1 VTGTSSARL
10 QPSRIGFVIIAA
22 AVLAVAG
29 CASTRTEPAVSGQPP
44 APSSGKPSTPSG
56 PKATGTGEVFES
68 KDFIVAP
75 ARSGDTPETLAARH
89 LGDARKG
96 WMIEDYTG
104 IRTFAGGQEVV
115 IPKRE
120 WNPVGVFPWGYQLVP
135 VLVYHNMGPEDRGR
149 LVIGV
154 KKFEAQMRALRAE
167 GFQSVSLSDYLEFTA
182 GRKQLARKSV
192 LITFDDGYRSFSQYA
207 RPILKDFGFTA
218 TLFVYSDF
226 VGGGGM
232 SWKEL
237 SAMIAQ
243 GFDVQ
248 AHSKTHNSLRR
259 KEGEP
264 QEAYAKRIEAELAY
278 PAGQFRKQL
287 GRASDVLAYPYGDT
301 DDELLPY
308 VVKYGYVAAFTVR
321 RQSNPAWAYPLR
333 ISRSQVYSEMTL
345 KDFTANLTNFQDEEV
360 GAARGSDARVASS
373 TGAVK
378 TRPVATAAA
387 QPAQWTRD
395 ALATAH
401 NERSEQLEQQ
411 GRLRQALEE
420 RLIALTINPRDRK
433 AQDGQKRLE
442 GRITKESAA
451 LVQEGKA
458 LLGRGLVG
466 EAQQRLLVALSLD
479 PTNRAAFETLQNDV
493 REVMSIVHTVR
504 VGDTCAS
511 LAELYY
517 GDRLRCEVIAD
528 TNRLALNVPL
538 RPGQKLKIPE
548 IPGVPFQLR

>member
-1 VTGTSSARL
+1 MGMSSARL
-10 QPSRIGFVIIAA
+10 QHLRVTIVIVAASLIAS
-22 AVLAVAG
+22 AG
-29 CASTRTEPAVSGQPP
+29 CASTRSDQAPVSTDPS
-44 APSSGKPSTPSG
+44 ATSSGKPLTSSG
-56 PKATGTGEVFES
+56 PKAAGTLEVFES

-89 LGDARKG
+89 LGDARKA
-96 WMIEDYTG
+96 WKIEDYTG
-104 IRTFAGGQEVV
+104 VRTFAQGQEVV

-154 KKFEAQMRALRAE
+154 KKFEAQMKALRAE
-167 GFQSVSLSDYLEFTA
+167 GFQSVSISDYLEFTA

-192 LITFDDGYRSFSQYA
+192 LITFDDGYRSFIQYA
-207 RPILKDFGFTA
+207 RPILKDYGFTA

-248 AHSKTHNSLRR
+248 AHSKTHSSLRR

-264 QEAYAKRIEAELAY
+264 HEAYAKRIAAELAY
-278 PAGQFRKQL
+278 PAEQFRKQL

-308 VVKYGYVAAFTVR
+308 VVEYGYVAAFTVR
-321 RQSNPAWAYPLR
+321 RQSNPAWAYPLK
-333 ISRSQVYSEMTL
+333 ISRSQVYSEMAL

-360 GAARGSDARVASS
+360 GAARGSDGKPAGAAPAKPAS
-373 TGAVK
+373 T
-378 TRPVATAAA
+378 TAAA
-387 QPAQWTRD
+387 APAQWSRD
-395 ALATAH
+395 ALAAAH
-401 NERSEQLEQQ
+401 SDRADQLEQQ

-420 RLIALTINPRDRK
+420 RLVALTINPRDRK
-433 AQDGQKRLE
+433 ALDAQKRLE
-442 GRITKESAA
+442 GRITQESAA
-451 LVQEGKA
+451 LVQEAKA

-479 PTNRAAFETLQNDV
+479 PTNRPAFESLQNDV

-504 VGDTCAS
+504 AGDTCPA

-517 GDRLRCEVIAD
+517 GDRLRCEVIAE

>member
-1 VTGTSSARL
+1 MGTSSARR
-10 QPSRIGFVIIAA
+10 QPARLTFVLIAA
-22 AVLAVAG
+22 SLLAAAA
-29 CASTRTEPAVSGQPP
+29 CASHRTDQPAVTGE
-44 APSSGKPSTPSG
+44 PSSGKPSTPSG
-56 PKATGTGEVFES
+56 PRAAGKDREVFES
-68 KDFIVAP
+68 KDFIVA
-75 ARSGDTPETLAARH
+75 AAKSGDTPETLAARH
-89 LGDARKG
+89 LGDGRKG
-96 WMIEDYTG
+96 WMIEDYG
-104 IRTFAGGQEVV
+104 GVRTFTEGQEVV
-115 IPKRE
+115 IPKHE

-135 VLVYHNMGPEDRGR
+135 VLVYHNMSPEDRGR
-149 LVIGV
+149 LSIGV
-154 KKFEAQMRALRAE
+154 KKFEAQMHALRAD

-248 AHSKTHNSLRR
+248 AHSKTHTSLRR

-278 PAGQFRKQL
+278 PVEQFRKQL

-333 ISRSQVYSEMTL
+333 ISRSQIYSEMTL

-360 GAARGSDARVASS
+360 GAARGSDGRVAGA
-373 TGAVK
+373 TGAV
-378 TRPVATAAA
+378 TRPVSTAAA
-387 QPAQWTRD
+387 PFGQWSRD
-395 ALATAH
+395 SLAAAH

-420 RLIALTINPRDRK
+420 RLVALTINPRDRK
-433 AQDGQKRLE
+433 AQDAQKRLE
-442 GRITKESAA
+442 GRIAQQTAA
-451 LVQEGKA
+451 LVQEGRA
-458 LLGRGLVG
+458 LVGRGLLG

-479 PTNRAAFETLQNDV
+479 PTNRAAFETMQNDV
-493 REVMSIVHTVR
+493 REVLSIMHTVR
-504 VGDTCAS
+504 AGDTCAS

-517 GDRLRCEVIAD
+517 GDRLRCEVIAE

>member
-1 VTGTSSARL
+1 MGMSSARL
-10 QPSRIGFVIIAA
+10 QHLRVTIVIVAASLIAS
-22 AVLAVAG
+22 AG
-29 CASTRTEPAVSGQPP
+29 CASTRSDP
-44 APSSGKPSTPSG
+44 APVSTDPSATSSGKPLTPSG
-56 PKATGTGEVFES
+56 PKAAGTLEVFES

-89 LGDARKG
+89 LGDARKA

-104 IRTFAGGQEVV
+104 VRTFAQGQEVV

-154 KKFEAQMRALRAE
+154 KKFEAQMKALRAE
-167 GFQSVSLSDYLEFTA
+167 GFQSVSISDYLEFTA

-192 LITFDDGYRSFSQYA
+192 LITFDDGYRSFIQYA
-207 RPILKDFGFTA
+207 RPILKDYGFTA

-248 AHSKTHNSLRR
+248 AHSKTHSSLRR

-278 PAGQFRKQL
+278 PAEQFRKQL

-301 DDELLPY
+301 DDELLPF

-321 RQSNPAWAYPLR
+321 RQSNPAWAYPLK
-333 ISRSQVYSEMTL
+333 ISRSQVYSEMAL

-360 GAARGSDARVASS
+360 GAARGADGKLAGAAPAKPAS
-373 TGAVK
+373 T
-378 TRPVATAAA
+378 TAAA
-387 QPAQWTRD
+387 APAQWSRD
-395 ALATAH
+395 ALAAAH
-401 NERSEQLEQQ
+401 NDRANQLEQQ
-411 GRLRQALEE
+411 GGLRQALEE
-420 RLIALTINPRDRK
+420 RLVALTINPRDRK
-433 AQDGQKRLE
+433 ALDAQKRLE
-442 GRITKESAA
+442 GRITQESAA
-451 LVQEGKA
+451 LVQEAKA

-479 PTNRAAFETLQNDV
+479 PTNRPAFESLQNDV

-504 VGDTCAS
+504 AGDTCPA

-517 GDRLRCEVIAD
+517 GDRLRCEVIAE

>member
-1 VTGTSSARL
+1 MGMSSARL
-10 QPSRIGFVIIAA
+10 QHLRVTIVIVAASLIAS
-22 AVLAVAG
+22 AG
-29 CASTRTEPAVSGQPP
+29 CASTRSDP
-44 APSSGKPSTPSG
+44 APVSTDPSATSSGKPLTPSG
-56 PKATGTGEVFES
+56 PKAAGTLEVFES

-89 LGDARKG
+89 LGDARKA

-104 IRTFAGGQEVV
+104 VRTFAQGQEVV

-154 KKFEAQMRALRAE
+154 KKFEAQMKALRAE
-167 GFQSVSLSDYLEFTA
+167 GFQSVSISDYLEFTA

-192 LITFDDGYRSFSQYA
+192 LITFDDGYRSFIQYA
-207 RPILKDFGFTA
+207 RPILKDYGFTA

-248 AHSKTHNSLRR
+248 AHSKTHSSLRR

-264 QEAYAKRIEAELAY
+264 QEAYAKRIAAELAY
-278 PAGQFRKQL
+278 PAEQFRKQL

-321 RQSNPAWAYPLR
+321 RQSNPAWAYPLK
-333 ISRSQVYSEMTL
+333 ISRSQVYSEMAL

-360 GAARGSDARVASS
+360 GAARGADGKPAGAAPAKPAS
-373 TGAVK
+373 T
-378 TRPVATAAA
+378 TAAA
-387 QPAQWTRD
+387 APAQWSRD
-395 ALATAH
+395 ALAAAH
-401 NERSEQLEQQ
+401 NDRADQLEQQ

-420 RLIALTINPRDRK
+420 RLVALTINPRDRK
-433 AQDGQKRLE
+433 ALDAQKRLE
-442 GRITKESAA
+442 GRITQESAA
-451 LVQEGKA
+451 LVQEAKA

-479 PTNRAAFETLQNDV
+479 PTNRPAFETLQNDV

-504 VGDTCAS
+504 AGDTCPA

-517 GDRLRCEVIAD
+517 GDRLRCEVIAE

>member
-1 VTGTSSARL
+1 MGMSSARL
-10 QPSRIGFVIIAA
+10 QYLRVTIVIVAASLIAS
-22 AVLAVAG
+22 AG
-29 CASTRTEPAVSGQPP
+29 CASTRSDPAPVSTEPSAT
-44 APSSGKPSTPSG
+44 SSGKPLTPSG
-56 PKATGTGEVFES
+56 PKAAGALEVFES

-89 LGDARKG
+89 LGDARKA

-104 IRTFAGGQEVV
+104 VRTFAQGQEVV

-154 KKFEAQMRALRAE
+154 KKFEAQMKALRAE
-167 GFQSVSLSDYLEFTA
+167 GFQSVSISDYLEFTA

-192 LITFDDGYRSFSQYA
+192 LITFDDGYRSFIQYA
-207 RPILKDFGFTA
+207 RPILKDYGFTA
-218 TLFVYSDF
+218 TLFVYTDF

-248 AHSKTHNSLRR
+248 AHSKTHSSLRR

-278 PAGQFRKQL
+278 PAEQFRKQL

-301 DDELLPY
+301 DDELLPF

-321 RQSNPAWAYPLR
+321 RQSNPAWAYPLK
-333 ISRSQVYSEMTL
+333 ISRSQVYSEMAL

-360 GAARGSDARVASS
+360 GAARRADGKPAGAAPAKPAS
-373 TGAVK
+373 T
-378 TRPVATAAA
+378 TAAA
-387 QPAQWTRD
+387 APAQWSRD
-395 ALATAH
+395 ALAAAH
-401 NERSEQLEQQ
+401 NDRADQLEQQ

-420 RLIALTINPRDRK
+420 RLVALTINPRDRK
-433 AQDGQKRLE
+433 ALDAQKRLE
-442 GRITKESAA
+442 GRITQESAA
-451 LVQEGKA
+451 LVQEAKA

-479 PTNRAAFETLQNDV
+479 PTNRPAFESLQNDV

-504 VGDTCAS
+504 AGDTCPA

-517 GDRLRCEVIAD
+517 GDRLRCEVIVE

>member
-1 VTGTSSARL
+1 MGMSSARL
-10 QPSRIGFVIIAA
+10 QHLRVTIVIVAASLIAS
-22 AVLAVAG
+22 AG
-29 CASTRTEPAVSGQPP
+29 CASTRSDQAPVSTDPS
-44 APSSGKPSTPSG
+44 ATSSGKPLTSSG
-56 PKATGTGEVFES
+56 PKAARTLEVFES

-89 LGDARKG
+89 LGDARKA

-104 IRTFAGGQEVV
+104 VRTFAQGQEVV

-154 KKFEAQMRALRAE
+154 KKFEAQMKALRAE
-167 GFQSVSLSDYLEFTA
+167 GFQSVSISDYLEFTA

-192 LITFDDGYRSFSQYA
+192 LITFDDGYRSFIQYA
-207 RPILKDFGFTA
+207 RPILKDYGFTA

-248 AHSKTHNSLRR
+248 AHSKTHSSLRR

-264 QEAYAKRIEAELAY
+264 HEAYAKRIAAELAY
-278 PAGQFRKQL
+278 PAEQFRKQL

-321 RQSNPAWAYPLR
+321 RQSNPAWAYPLK
-333 ISRSQVYSEMTL
+333 ISRSQVYSEMAL

-360 GAARGSDARVASS
+360 GAARGSDGKPAGAAPAKPAS
-373 TGAVK
+373 T
-378 TRPVATAAA
+378 TAAA
-387 QPAQWTRD
+387 APAQWSRD
-395 ALATAH
+395 ALAAAH
-401 NERSEQLEQQ
+401 NDRADQLEQQ

-420 RLIALTINPRDRK
+420 RLVALTINPRDRK
-433 AQDGQKRLE
+433 ALDAQKRLE
-442 GRITKESAA
+442 GRITQESAA
-451 LVQEGKA
+451 LVQEAKA

-479 PTNRAAFETLQNDV
+479 PTNRPAFESLQNDV

-504 VGDTCAS
+504 AGDTCPA

-517 GDRLRCEVIAD
+517 GDRLRCEVIAE

>member
-1 VTGTSSARL
+1 MGTSSARRYDL
-10 QPSRIGFVIIAA
+10 RLTIVIFSASLIAA
-22 AVLAVAG
+22 AG
-29 CASTRTEPAVSGQPP
+29 CASTRTDQPAVSGES
-44 APSSGKPSTPSG
+44 APSSGKPLTPGG
-56 PKATGTGEVFES
+56 PRAAGALEVFES
-68 KDFIVAP
+68 KDFIVTP

-89 LGDARKG
+89 LGDARKA

-104 IRTFAGGQEVV
+104 VRTFAEGQEVV

-120 WNPVGVFPWGYQLVP
+120 WNPVGVFPWGYQLIP

-154 KKFEAQMRALRAE
+154 KKFEAQMKALRAE
-167 GFQSVSLSDYLEFTA
+167 GFQSVSLSDYLEFAA

-192 LITFDDGYRSFSQYA
+192 LITFDDGYRSFAQYA
-207 RPILKDFGFTA
+207 RPILKDYGFTA
-218 TLFVYSDF
+218 TLFVYTDF

-248 AHSKTHNSLRR
+248 AHSKTHSSLRR

-264 QEAYAKRIEAELAY
+264 QEAYAKRIAAELGY
-278 PAGQFRKQL
+278 PAEQFRKQL

-321 RQSNPAWAYPLR
+321 RQSNPAWAYPLK
-333 ISRSQVYSEMTL
+333 ISRSQVYSEMAL

-360 GAARGSDARVASS
+360 GGSRGSGAAGAAPAKPAS
-373 TGAVK
+373 T
-378 TRPVATAAA
+378 TAAA
-387 QPAQWTRD
+387 VPAQWSRD
-395 ALATAH
+395 ALAAAH
-401 NERSEQLEQQ
+401 NDRSDQLEQQ

-420 RLIALTINPRDRK
+420 RLVALTIAPRDRK
-433 AQDGQKRLE
+433 AQDAQKRLE
-442 GRITKESAA
+442 ARITQESAA

-466 EAQQRLLVALSLD
+466 EAQQRFLVALSLD

-504 VGDTCAS
+504 AGDTCAS

-517 GDRLRCEVIAD
+517 GDRLRCEVIAE

-538 RPGQKLKIPE
+538 RAGQKLKIPE

>member
-1 VTGTSSARL
+1 MGMSSARL
-10 QPSRIGFVIIAA
+10 QHLRVTIVIVAASLIAS
-22 AVLAVAG
+22 AG
-29 CASTRTEPAVSGQPP
+29 CASTRRDP
-44 APSSGKPSTPSG
+44 APVSTDPSATSSGKPLTPSG
-56 PKATGTGEVFES
+56 PKAAGTLEVFES

-89 LGDARKG
+89 LGDARKA

-104 IRTFAGGQEVV
+104 VRTFAQGQEVV

-154 KKFEAQMRALRAE
+154 KKFEAQMKALRAE
-167 GFQSVSLSDYLEFTA
+167 GFQSVSISDYLEFTA

-192 LITFDDGYRSFSQYA
+192 LITFDDGYRSFIQYA
-207 RPILKDFGFTA
+207 RPILKDYGFTA

-248 AHSKTHNSLRR
+248 AHSKTHSSLRR

-278 PAGQFRKQL
+278 PAEQFRKQL

-301 DDELLPY
+301 DDELLPF

-321 RQSNPAWAYPLR
+321 RQSNPAWAYPLK
-333 ISRSQVYSEMTL
+333 ISRSQVYSEMAL

-360 GAARGSDARVASS
+360 GAARGADGKPAGAAPAKPAS
-373 TGAVK
+373 T
-378 TRPVATAAA
+378 TAAA
-387 QPAQWTRD
+387 APAQWSRD
-395 ALATAH
+395 ALAAAH
-401 NERSEQLEQQ
+401 NDRADQLEQQ

-420 RLIALTINPRDRK
+420 RLVALTINPRDRK
-433 AQDGQKRLE
+433 ALDAQKRLE
-442 GRITKESAA
+442 GRITQESAA
-451 LVQEGKA
+451 LVQEAKA

-479 PTNRAAFETLQNDV
+479 PTNRPAFESLQNDV

-504 VGDTCAS
+504 AGDTCPA

-517 GDRLRCEVIAD
+517 GDRLRCEVIAE

>member
-1 VTGTSSARL
+1 L
-10 QPSRIGFVIIAA
+10 IAA
-22 AVLAVAG
+22 SG
-29 CASTRTEPAVSGQPP
+29 CASTRSDQAPVSADQSS
-44 APSSGKPSTPSG
+44 PSSGKPLTQGG
-56 PKATGTGEVFES
+56 PRAAGTLEVFES

-89 LGDARKG
+89 LGDARKA

-104 IRTFAGGQEVV
+104 VRTFAQGQEVV

-120 WNPVGVFPWGYQLVP
+120 WNPVGIFPWGYQLVP
-135 VLVYHNMGPEDRGR
+135 VLAYHNMGPEDRGR

-154 KKFEAQMRALRAE
+154 KKFEAQMKALRAE

-192 LITFDDGYRSFSQYA
+192 LITFDDGYRSFIQYA
-207 RPILKDFGFTA
+207 RPILKDYGFTA
-218 TLFVYSDF
+218 TLFVYTDF

-237 SAMIAQ
+237 SAMVAQ

-248 AHSKTHNSLRR
+248 AHSKSHSSLRR

-321 RQSNPAWAYPLR
+321 RQSNPAWAYPLK
-333 ISRSQVYSEMTL
+333 ISRSQVYSEMAL

-360 GAARGSDARVASS
+360 GAARGADGKPAAPAKPASM
-373 TGAVK
+373 
-378 TRPVATAAA
+378 TAAA
-387 QPAQWTRD
+387 APAQWSRD
-395 ALATAH
+395 ALAAAH
-401 NERSEQLEQQ
+401 NDRADQLEQQ

-420 RLIALTINPRDRK
+420 RLVALTINPRDRK
-433 AQDGQKRLE
+433 ALDAQKRLE
-442 GRITKESAA
+442 GRIAQESAA
-451 LVQEGKA
+451 LVHEAKA

-479 PTNRAAFETLQNDV
+479 PTNRPAFESLQNDV
-493 REVMSIVHTVR
+493 REVTSIVHTVR
-504 VGDTCAS
+504 TGDTCPS

-517 GDRLRCEVIAD
+517 GDRLRCEVIAE

>member
-1 VTGTSSARL
+1 MVTSAARL
-10 QPSRIGFVIIAA
+10 QPLCVASVIVAA
-22 AVLAVAG
+22 AVVAAAG
-29 CASTRTEPAVSGQPP
+29 CASTRIGPAASAEPS
-44 APSSGKPSTPSG
+44 APSSAKRPTPGG
-56 PKATGTGEVFES
+56 PKATRAGEVFES

-75 ARSGDTPETLAARH
+75 ARSGDTSETLAGRH

-96 WMIEDYTG
+96 WMIEDYSG
-104 IRTFAGGQEVV
+104 VRTFAEGQEVV

-154 KKFEAQMRALRAE
+154 KKFEAQMKALRAA
-167 GFQSVSLSDYLEFTA
+167 GFQTVSLSDYLEFTA

-192 LITFDDGYRSFSQYA
+192 LITFDDGYRSFIQYA

-243 GFDVQ
+243 GFEVQ
-248 AHSKTHNSLRR
+248 AHSKTHSSLRR

-264 QEAYAKRIEAELAY
+264 QEAYAKRIQAELAY
-278 PAGQFRKQL
+278 PAEQFRKQL

-321 RQSNPAWAYPLR
+321 RQSNPAWAYPLK
-333 ISRSQVYSEMTL
+333 ISRSQIYSEMAL

-360 GAARGSDARVASS
+360 SVARGSH
-373 TGAVK
+373 GK
-378 TRPVATAAA
+378 AAA
-387 QPAQWTRD
+387 TTGNAPAGPNFAAAVQPGQWSRD
-395 ALATAH
+395 ALAAAH
-401 NERSEQLEQQ
+401 NTRSDQLEKQA
-411 GRLRQALEE
+411 RLRQALEE
-420 RLIALTINPRDRK
+420 RLVALTINPRDRK
-433 AQDGQKRLE
+433 AQDAR
-442 GRITKESAA
+442 
-451 LVQEGKA
+451 
-458 LLGRGLVG
+458 
-466 EAQQRLLVALSLD
+466 
-479 PTNRAAFETLQNDV
+479 
-493 REVMSIVHTVR
+493 
-504 VGDTCAS
+504 
-511 LAELYY
+511 
-517 GDRLRCEVIAD
+517 
-528 TNRLALNVPL
+528 
-538 RPGQKLKIPE
+538 
-548 IPGVPFQLR
+548 

>member
-1 VTGTSSARL
+1 MGMSSARL
-10 QPSRIGFVIIAA
+10 QHLRVTIVIVAASLIAS
-22 AVLAVAG
+22 AG
-29 CASTRTEPAVSGQPP
+29 CASTRRDP
-44 APSSGKPSTPSG
+44 APVSTDPSATSSGKPLTPSG
-56 PKATGTGEVFES
+56 PKAAGTLEVFES

-89 LGDARKG
+89 LGDARKA

-104 IRTFAGGQEVV
+104 VRTFAQGQEVV

-154 KKFEAQMRALRAE
+154 KKFEAQMKALRAE
-167 GFQSVSLSDYLEFTA
+167 GFQSVSISDYLEFTA

-192 LITFDDGYRSFSQYA
+192 LITFDDGYRSFIQYA
-207 RPILKDFGFTA
+207 RPILKDYGFTA

-248 AHSKTHNSLRR
+248 AHSKTHSSLRR

-278 PAGQFRKQL
+278 PAEQFRKQF

-301 DDELLPY
+301 DDELLPF

-321 RQSNPAWAYPLR
+321 RQSNPAWAYPLK
-333 ISRSQVYSEMTL
+333 ISRSQVYSEMAL

-360 GAARGSDARVASS
+360 GAARGADGKPAGAAPAKPAS
-373 TGAVK
+373 T
-378 TRPVATAAA
+378 TAAA
-387 QPAQWTRD
+387 APAQWSRD
-395 ALATAH
+395 ALAAAH
-401 NERSEQLEQQ
+401 NDRADQLEQQ

-420 RLIALTINPRDRK
+420 RLVALTINPRDRK
-433 AQDGQKRLE
+433 ALDAQKRLE
-442 GRITKESAA
+442 GRITQESAA
-451 LVQEGKA
+451 LVQEAKA

-479 PTNRAAFETLQNDV
+479 PTNRPAFESLQNDV

-504 VGDTCAS
+504 AGDTCPA

-517 GDRLRCEVIAD
+517 GDRLRCEVIAE

>member
-1 VTGTSSARL
+1 MGMSSARL
-10 QPSRIGFVIIAA
+10 QHLRVTIVIVAASLIAS
-22 AVLAVAG
+22 AG
-29 CASTRTEPAVSGQPP
+29 CASTRSDP
-44 APSSGKPSTPSG
+44 APVSTDPSATSSGKPLTPSG
-56 PKATGTGEVFES
+56 PKAAGTLEVFES

-89 LGDARKG
+89 LGDARKA

-104 IRTFAGGQEVV
+104 VRTFAQGQEVV

-154 KKFEAQMRALRAE
+154 KKFEAQMKALRAE
-167 GFQSVSLSDYLEFTA
+167 GFQSVSISDYLEFTA

-192 LITFDDGYRSFSQYA
+192 LITFDDGYRSFIQYA
-207 RPILKDFGFTA
+207 RPILKDYGFTA

-248 AHSKTHNSLRR
+248 AHSKTHSSLRR

-278 PAGQFRKQL
+278 PAEQFRKQL

-301 DDELLPY
+301 DDELLPF

-321 RQSNPAWAYPLR
+321 RQSNPAWAYPLK
-333 ISRSQVYSEMTL
+333 ISRSQVYSEMAL

-360 GAARGSDARVASS
+360 GAARGADGKPAGAAPAKPAS
-373 TGAVK
+373 T
-378 TRPVATAAA
+378 TAAA
-387 QPAQWTRD
+387 APAQWSRD
-395 ALATAH
+395 ALAAAH
-401 NERSEQLEQQ
+401 NDRADQLEQQ

-420 RLIALTINPRDRK
+420 RLVALTINPRDRK
-433 AQDGQKRLE
+433 ALDAQKRLE
-442 GRITKESAA
+442 GRITQESAA
-451 LVQEGKA
+451 LVQEAKA

-479 PTNRAAFETLQNDV
+479 PTNRPAFESLQNDV

-504 VGDTCAS
+504 AGDTCPA

-517 GDRLRCEVIAD
+517 GDRLRCEVIAE

>member
-1 VTGTSSARL
+1 MGMSSARL
-10 QPSRIGFVIIAA
+10 QHLRVTIVIVAASLIAS
-22 AVLAVAG
+22 AG
-29 CASTRTEPAVSGQPP
+29 CASTRSDP
-44 APSSGKPSTPSG
+44 APVSTDPSATSSGKPLTPSG
-56 PKATGTGEVFES
+56 PKAAGTLEVFES

-89 LGDARKG
+89 LGDARKA

-104 IRTFAGGQEVV
+104 VRTFAQGQEVV

-154 KKFEAQMRALRAE
+154 KKFEAQMKALRAE
-167 GFQSVSLSDYLEFTA
+167 GFQSVSISDYLEFTA

-192 LITFDDGYRSFSQYA
+192 LITFDDGYRSFIQYA
-207 RPILKDFGFTA
+207 RPILKDYGFTA

-248 AHSKTHNSLRR
+248 AHSKTHSSLRR

-278 PAGQFRKQL
+278 PAEQFRKQL

-301 DDELLPY
+301 DDELLPF

-321 RQSNPAWAYPLR
+321 RQSNPAWAYPLK
-333 ISRSQVYSEMTL
+333 ISRSQVYSEMAL

-360 GAARGSDARVASS
+360 GAARGADGKPAGAAPAKPAS
-373 TGAVK
+373 T
-378 TRPVATAAA
+378 TAAA
-387 QPAQWTRD
+387 APAQWSRD
-395 ALATAH
+395 ALAAAH
-401 NERSEQLEQQ
+401 NDRANQLEQQ

-420 RLIALTINPRDRK
+420 RLVALTINPRDRK
-433 AQDGQKRLE
+433 ALDAQKRLE
-442 GRITKESAA
+442 GRITQESAA
-451 LVQEGKA
+451 LVQEAKA

-479 PTNRAAFETLQNDV
+479 PTNRPAFETLQNDV

-504 VGDTCAS
+504 AGDTCPS

-517 GDRLRCEVIAD
+517 GDRLRCEVIAE

>member
-1 VTGTSSARL
+1 MGMSSARL
-10 QPSRIGFVIIAA
+10 QHLRVTIVIVAASLIAS
-22 AVLAVAG
+22 AG
-29 CASTRTEPAVSGQPP
+29 CASTRSDP
-44 APSSGKPSTPSG
+44 APVSTDPSATSSGKPLTPSG
-56 PKATGTGEVFES
+56 PKAAGTLEVFES

-89 LGDARKG
+89 LGDARKA

-104 IRTFAGGQEVV
+104 VRMFAQGQEVV

-154 KKFEAQMRALRAE
+154 KKFEAQMKALRAE
-167 GFQSVSLSDYLEFTA
+167 GFQSVSISDYLEFTA

-192 LITFDDGYRSFSQYA
+192 LITFDDGYRSFIQYA
-207 RPILKDFGFTA
+207 RPILKDYGFTA

-248 AHSKTHNSLRR
+248 AHSKTHSSLRR

-278 PAGQFRKQL
+278 PAEQFRKQL

-301 DDELLPY
+301 DDELLPF

-321 RQSNPAWAYPLR
+321 RQSNPAWAYPLK
-333 ISRSQVYSEMTL
+333 ISRSQVYSEMAL

-360 GAARGSDARVASS
+360 GAARGADGKPAGAAPAKPAS
-373 TGAVK
+373 T
-378 TRPVATAAA
+378 TAAA
-387 QPAQWTRD
+387 APAQWSRD
-395 ALATAH
+395 ALAAAH
-401 NERSEQLEQQ
+401 NDRADQLEQQ

-420 RLIALTINPRDRK
+420 RLVALTINPRDRK
-433 AQDGQKRLE
+433 ALDAQKRLE
-442 GRITKESAA
+442 GRITQESAA
-451 LVQEGKA
+451 LVQEAKA

-479 PTNRAAFETLQNDV
+479 PTNRPAFESLQNDV

-504 VGDTCAS
+504 AGDTCPA

-517 GDRLRCEVIAD
+517 GDRLRCEVIAE
-528 TNRLALNVPL
+528 TNRLALNVAL

>member
-1 VTGTSSARL
+1 LQHLRHTIVIVATSL
-10 QPSRIGFVIIAA
+10 IAA
-22 AVLAVAG
+22 AG
-29 CASTRTEPAVSGQPP
+29 CASTRSDQAPVSADQSS
-44 APSSGKPSTPSG
+44 PSSGKPLTQGG
-56 PKATGTGEVFES
+56 PRAVGGPEVFES

-89 LGDARKG
+89 LGDGRKA

-104 IRTFAGGQEVV
+104 VRTFAQGQEVV

-135 VLVYHNMGPEDRGR
+135 VLAYHNMGPEDRGR

-154 KKFEAQMRALRAE
+154 RKFEAQMKALRAE

-192 LITFDDGYRSFSQYA
+192 LITFDDGYRSFIQYA
-207 RPILKDFGFTA
+207 RPILKDYGFSA
-218 TLFVYSDF
+218 TLFVYTDF

-237 SAMIAQ
+237 SAMVAQ

-248 AHSKTHNSLRR
+248 AHSKSHSSLRR
-259 KEGEP
+259 KEGELR
-264 QEAYAKRIEAELAY
+264 QAYAKRIEAELAY
-278 PAGQFRKQL
+278 PAEQFRKQL

-321 RQSNPAWAYPLR
+321 RQSNPAWAYPLK
-333 ISRSQVYSEMTL
+333 ISRSQVYSEMAL
-345 KDFTANLTNFQDEEV
+345 KDFTANLTNFQDEEL
-360 GAARGSDARVASS
+360 GAARGADGKLA
-373 TGAVK
+373 G
-378 TRPVATAAA
+378 AAA
-387 QPAQWTRD
+387 AKPASTTSAAAPAQWSRD
-395 ALATAH
+395 ALAAAH
-401 NERSEQLEQQ
+401 NDLAEKLEQQ

-420 RLIALTINPRDRK
+420 RLVALTINPRDRR
-433 AQDGQKRLE
+433 ALDAQKRLE
-442 GRITKESAA
+442 GRITQESAA
-451 LVQEGKA
+451 LVQEARA

-466 EAQQRLLVALSLD
+466 EAQQRLLVSLSLD
-479 PTNRAAFETLQNDV
+479 PTNRPAFETLQNDV

-504 VGDTCAS
+504 AGDTCPS

-517 GDRLRCEVIAD
+517 GDRLRCEVIAE

>member
-1 VTGTSSARL
+1 MGMSSARL
-10 QPSRIGFVIIAA
+10 QHLRVTIVIVAASLIAS
-22 AVLAVAG
+22 AG
-29 CASTRTEPAVSGQPP
+29 CASTRSDP
-44 APSSGKPSTPSG
+44 APVSTDPSATSSGKPLTPSG
-56 PKATGTGEVFES
+56 PKAAGTLEVFES

-89 LGDARKG
+89 LGDARKA

-104 IRTFAGGQEVV
+104 VRTFAQGQEVV

-154 KKFEAQMRALRAE
+154 KKFEAQMKALRAE
-167 GFQSVSLSDYLEFTA
+167 GFQSVSISDYLEFTA

-192 LITFDDGYRSFSQYA
+192 LITFDDGYRSFIQYA
-207 RPILKDFGFTA
+207 RPILKDYGFTA

-248 AHSKTHNSLRR
+248 AHSKTHSSLRR

-264 QEAYAKRIEAELAY
+264 QEAYAKRIAAELAY
-278 PAGQFRKQL
+278 PAEQFRKQL

-301 DDELLPY
+301 DDELLPF

-321 RQSNPAWAYPLR
+321 RQSNPAWAYPLK
-333 ISRSQVYSEMTL
+333 ISRSQVYSEMAL

-360 GAARGSDARVASS
+360 GAARGADGKPAGAAPAKPAS
-373 TGAVK
+373 T
-378 TRPVATAAA
+378 TAAA
-387 QPAQWTRD
+387 APAQWSRD
-395 ALATAH
+395 ALAAAH
-401 NERSEQLEQQ
+401 NDRANQLEQQ

-420 RLIALTINPRDRK
+420 RLVALTINPRDRK
-433 AQDGQKRLE
+433 ALDAQKRLE
-442 GRITKESAA
+442 GRITQESAA
-451 LVQEGKA
+451 LVQEAKA

-479 PTNRAAFETLQNDV
+479 PTNRPAFETLQNDV
-493 REVMSIVHTVR
+493 RGVMSIVHTVR
-504 VGDTCAS
+504 AGDTCPA

-517 GDRLRCEVIAD
+517 GDRLRCEVIAE

>member
-1 VTGTSSARL
+1 MGTSSARL
-10 QPSRIGFVIIAA
+10 QHLRLTLVIVAASLIAA
-22 AVLAVAG
+22 AG
-29 CASTRTEPAVSGQPP
+29 CASTGTEQPAVSGDQPR
-44 APSSGKPSTPSG
+44 PSSGKPSTPGG
-56 PKATGTGEVFES
+56 PRAGALEVFES
-68 KDFIVAP
+68 KDFVVAA

-89 LGDARKG
+89 LGDARKA
-96 WMIEDYTG
+96 WMVEDYAG
-104 IRTFAGGQEVV
+104 ARTFAEGQEVV
-115 IPKRE
+115 IPKHE
-120 WNPVGVFPWGYQLVP
+120 WNPIGVFPWGYQLVP

-154 KKFEAQMRALRAE
+154 KKFEQQMMALRAE
-167 GFQSVSLSDYLEFTA
+167 GFQSVSLSDYLEFAA

-192 LITFDDGYRSFSQYA
+192 LITFDDGYRSFMQYA
-207 RPILKDFGFTA
+207 RPILKDYGFTA
-218 TLFVYSDF
+218 TLFVYTDF

-232 SWKEL
+232 SWKDL
-237 SAMIAQ
+237 TAMVAQ

-248 AHSKTHNSLRR
+248 AHSKSHSSLRR

-278 PAGQFRKQL
+278 PNEQFRKQL

-321 RQSNPAWAYPLR
+321 RQSNPAWAYPLK
-333 ISRSQVYSEMTL
+333 ISRAQVYSEMAL

-360 GAARGSDARVASS
+360 GVSRGAGARAA
-373 TGAVK
+373 GAAGAPPAK
-378 TRPVATAAA
+378 PAAATAAA
-387 QPAQWTRD
+387 PPGQWSRD
-395 ALATAH
+395 ALAAAH
-401 NERSEQLEQQ
+401 NDRSDQLEQQ

-420 RLIALTINPRDRK
+420 RLVALTIKPGDRK
-433 AQDGQKRLE
+433 AQDAQKRLE
-442 GRITKESAA
+442 GRITQETGA

-466 EAQQRLLVALSLD
+466 EAQQRLLLALSFD
-479 PTNRAAFETLQNDV
+479 PTNRPAFETLQNDV
-493 REVMSIVHTVR
+493 REVLSIVHTVR
-504 VGDTCAS
+504 AGDSCAS

-517 GDRLRCEVIAD
+517 GDRLRCEVIAE
-528 TNRLALNVPL
+528 TNRLPLNLAL

>member
-1 VTGTSSARL
+1 MVTSASRL
-10 QPSRIGFVIIAA
+10 QPFFIASVIVAA
-22 AVLAVAG
+22 ALLAAAG
-29 CASTRTEPAVSGQPP
+29 CASTRTEPAVSAEPS
-44 APSSGKPSTPSG
+44 APSSTTRSTPGG
-56 PKATGTGEVFES
+56 PKATGSGEIFES

-75 ARSGDTPETLAARH
+75 ARSGDTREALAGRH
-89 LGDARKG
+89 LGDAGKG

-104 IRTFAGGQEVV
+104 VRTFAEGQEVV

-120 WNPVGVFPWGYQLVP
+120 WNPVGVFPWGYQLIP
-135 VLVYHNMGPEDRGR
+135 VLVYHNLGPEDRGR

-154 KKFEAQMRALRAE
+154 KKFEAQMKALRAA

-192 LITFDDGYRSFSQYA
+192 LITSDDGYHSFIQYA
-207 RPILKDFGFTA
+207 HPILKDFGFTA

-232 SWKEL
+232 SWQEL

-248 AHSKTHNSLRR
+248 AHSKTHSSLRR
-259 KEGEP
+259 KEGEL
-264 QEAYAKRIEAELAY
+264 QEAYAKRIQAELGY
-278 PAGQFRKQL
+278 PAEQFRKQL

-301 DDELLPY
+301 DDELLPH

-321 RQSNPAWAYPLR
+321 RQSNPSWAYPLK
-333 ISRSQVYSEMTL
+333 ISRSQVYSEMSL
-345 KDFTANLTNFQDEEV
+345 KDFTANLTNFQSEDV
-360 GAARGSDARVASS
+360 TVTRGSDGKAAAAMG
-373 TGAVK
+373 T
-378 TRPVATAAA
+378 ATARPATTAA
-387 QPAQWTRD
+387 VQPGRWSRD
-395 ALATAH
+395 ALAAAH
-401 NERSEQLEQQ
+401 NDRSDQLEKQ

-433 AQDGQKRLE
+433 AQDAQKRLE
-442 GRITKESAA
+442 GRITQDSAA

-458 LLGRGLVG
+458 LLGRGLVS

-479 PTNRAAFETLQNDV
+479 PTNRAAFETLQNEV
-493 REVMSIVHTVR
+493 REVLSIVHTVR
-504 VGDTCAS
+504 AGDSCAS

-517 GDRLRCEVIAD
+517 GDRLRCEVIAEM
-528 TNRLALNVPL
+528 NRLALNASL

>member
-1 VTGTSSARL
+1 MGTSSARR
-10 QPSRIGFVIIAA
+10 QPSRLTVAMIAVSLLA
-22 AVLAVAG
+22 AAG
-29 CASTRTEPAVSGQPP
+29 CASTRTDQPAVSGEPS

-56 PKATGTGEVFES
+56 PKAAGTLEVFES

-75 ARSGDTPETLAARH
+75 ARAGDTPETLAARH
-89 LGDARKG
+89 LGDGRKG

-104 IRTFAGGQEVV
+104 VRTFAEGQEVV

-149 LVIGV
+149 LLIGV

-167 GFQSVSLSDYLEFTA
+167 GFQSVSLADYLEFTA

-192 LITFDDGYRSFSQYA
+192 LITFDDGYRSFAQYA

-226 VGGGGM
+226 VGRGGM
-232 SWKEL
+232 SWREL

-248 AHSKTHNSLRR
+248 AHSKTHTSLRR

-264 QEAYAKRIEAELAY
+264 QDAYAKRIEAELAY
-278 PAGQFRKQL
+278 PAAQFRKQL

-321 RQSNPAWAYPLR
+321 RQSNPAWAYPLK
-333 ISRSQVYSEMTL
+333 ISRSQVYSEMSL
-345 KDFTANLTNFQDEEV
+345 KDFTANLANFHDEEV
-360 GAARGSDARVASS
+360 GAARGSDGKAAGA
-373 TGAVK
+373 TGAAAA
-378 TRPVATAAA
+378 RPASTAAA
-387 QPAQWTRD
+387 PTGQWSRD
-395 ALATAH
+395 ALAAAH
-401 NERSEQLEQQ
+401 TDRSDQLEQQ
-411 GRLRQALEE
+411 GRLRQALDE
-420 RLIALTINPRDRK
+420 RLVALTINPRDRK
-433 AQDGQKRLE
+433 AQDAQKRLE
-442 GRITKESAA
+442 GRITRESAA

-479 PTNRAAFETLQNDV
+479 PTNRPAFDTLQNDV

-504 VGDTCAS
+504 AGDTCAS

-517 GDRLRCEVIAD
+517 GDRLRCEVIAE
-528 TNRLALNVPL
+528 TNRLALNLAL

>member
-1 VTGTSSARL
+1 MGTSSARL
-10 QPSRIGFVIIAA
+10 QFSRIAFVIMAA
-22 AVLAVAG
+22 ALLAAAG
-29 CASTRTEPAVSGQPP
+29 CASTRTDQPAASGEPSG
-44 APSSGKPSTPSG
+44 AASGKPSSPGG
-56 PKATGTGEVFES
+56 PKAAGALEVFES

-75 ARSGDTPETLAARH
+75 ARSGDTSETLAARH
-89 LGDARKG
+89 LGDVRKS

-104 IRTFAGGQEVV
+104 IRTFAEGQEVV

-149 LVIGV
+149 LLIGV

-167 GFQSVSLSDYLEFTA
+167 GFQAVSLSDYLEFTA

-192 LITFDDGYRSFSQYA
+192 LITFDDGYRSFAQYA
-207 RPILKDFGFTA
+207 RPVLKDYGFTA

-237 SAMIAQ
+237 GAMAAQ

-248 AHSKTHNSLRR
+248 AHSKTHTSLRR
-259 KEGEP
+259 KEGET
-264 QEAYAKRIEAELAY
+264 QDAYAKRIEAELAY
-278 PAGQFRKQL
+278 PVEQFRKQL

-321 RQSNPAWAYPLR
+321 RQSNPAWAYPLK
-333 ISRSQVYSEMTL
+333 ISRSQVYSEMSL
-345 KDFTANLTNFQDEEV
+345 KEFTANLTNFQDEEV
-360 GAARGSDARVASS
+360 GAARGSDGKAAGA
-373 TGAVK
+373 TGAA
-378 TRPVATAAA
+378 RPASTAAA
-387 QPAQWTRD
+387 PTGQWSRD
-395 ALATAH
+395 ALAAAH
-401 NERSEQLEQQ
+401 NARSDQLEQQ

-420 RLIALTINPRDRK
+420 RLVALTINPRDSK
-433 AQDGQKRLE
+433 AQDAQKRLE
-442 GRITKESAA
+442 GRITQQSTA

-479 PTNRAAFETLQNDV
+479 PANRPAFETLQNDV
-493 REVMSIVHTVR
+493 REVMSIMHTVR
-504 VGDTCAS
+504 AGDTCAS

-517 GDRLRCEVIAD
+517 GDRLRCEVIAE

-538 RPGQKLKIPE
+538 RAGQKLKIPE

>member
-1 VTGTSSARL
+1 MGMSSARL
-10 QPSRIGFVIIAA
+10 QHLRVTIVIVAASLIAS
-22 AVLAVAG
+22 AG
-29 CASTRTEPAVSGQPP
+29 CASTRSDP
-44 APSSGKPSTPSG
+44 APVSTDPSATSSGKPLTPSG
-56 PKATGTGEVFES
+56 PKAAGTLEVFES

-89 LGDARKG
+89 LGDARKA

-104 IRTFAGGQEVV
+104 VRTFAQGQEVV

-154 KKFEAQMRALRAE
+154 KKFEAQMKALRAE
-167 GFQSVSLSDYLEFTA
+167 GFQSVSISDYLEFTA

-192 LITFDDGYRSFSQYA
+192 LITFDDGYRSFIQYA
-207 RPILKDFGFTA
+207 RPILKDYGFTA

-248 AHSKTHNSLRR
+248 AHSKTHSSLRR

-278 PAGQFRKQL
+278 PAEQFRKQF

-301 DDELLPY
+301 DDELLPF

-321 RQSNPAWAYPLR
+321 RQSNPAWAYPLK
-333 ISRSQVYSEMTL
+333 ISRSQVYSEMAL

-360 GAARGSDARVASS
+360 GAARGADGKPAGAAPAKPAS
-373 TGAVK
+373 T
-378 TRPVATAAA
+378 TAAA
-387 QPAQWTRD
+387 APAQWSRD
-395 ALATAH
+395 ALAAAH
-401 NERSEQLEQQ
+401 NDRADQLEQQ

-420 RLIALTINPRDRK
+420 RLVALTINPRDRK
-433 AQDGQKRLE
+433 ALDAQKRLE
-442 GRITKESAA
+442 GRITQESAA
-451 LVQEGKA
+451 LVQEAKA

-479 PTNRAAFETLQNDV
+479 PTNRPAFESLQNDV

-504 VGDTCAS
+504 AGDTCPA

-517 GDRLRCEVIAD
+517 GDRLRCEVIAE

>member
-1 VTGTSSARL
+1 MGTSSARL
-10 QPSRIGFVIIAA
+10 QHLRHTIVIVAASLIAA
-22 AVLAVAG
+22 VG
-29 CASTRTEPAVSGQPP
+29 CASTRSDQAPVSADQSS
-44 APSSGKPSTPSG
+44 PSSGKPSG
-56 PKATGTGEVFES
+56 PGAAGTLEVFES

-89 LGDARKG
+89 LGDARKA

-104 IRTFAGGQEVV
+104 VRTFAQGQEVV

-120 WNPVGVFPWGYQLVP
+120 WNPVGIFPWGYQLVP
-135 VLVYHNMGPEDRGR
+135 VLAYHNMGPEDRGR

-154 KKFEAQMRALRAE
+154 KKFEAQMKALRAE

-192 LITFDDGYRSFSQYA
+192 LITFDDGYRSFIQYA
-207 RPILKDFGFTA
+207 RPILKDYGFTA
-218 TLFVYSDF
+218 TLFVYTDF

-237 SAMIAQ
+237 SAMVAQ

-248 AHSKTHNSLRR
+248 AHSKSHSSLRR

-321 RQSNPAWAYPLR
+321 RQSNPAWAYPLK
-333 ISRSQVYSEMTL
+333 ISRSQVYSEMAL
-345 KDFTANLTNFQDEEV
+345 KDFTANLTNFQDEEL
-360 GAARGSDARVASS
+360 GAARGADGKPVGAPPAKPVS
-373 TGAVK
+373 T
-378 TRPVATAAA
+378 TAAA
-387 QPAQWTRD
+387 APAQWSRD
-395 ALATAH
+395 ALAAAH
-401 NERSEQLEQQ
+401 NDRADQLEQQ

-420 RLIALTINPRDRK
+420 RLVALTINPRDRK

-442 GRITKESAA
+442 GRITQESAA
-451 LVQEGKA
+451 LVQEAKA

-479 PTNRAAFETLQNDV
+479 PSNRPAFETLQNDV
-493 REVMSIVHTVR
+493 REVMSIMHTVR
-504 VGDTCAS
+504 AGDTCGS

-517 GDRLRCEVIAD
+517 GDRLRCEVIAES
-528 TNRLALNVPL
+528 NRLALNVPL

>member
-1 VTGTSSARL
+1 MGMSSARL
-10 QPSRIGFVIIAA
+10 QHLRLTIVIVAASLIAA
-22 AVLAVAG
+22 AG
-29 CASTRTEPAVSGQPP
+29 CASTRSDQAPVSADPS
-44 APSSGKPSTPSG
+44 APSKPSTPSG
-56 PKATGTGEVFES
+56 PKAAGTLEVFES
-68 KDFIVAP
+68 KNFIVAP

-89 LGDARKG
+89 LGDTRKA
-96 WMIEDYTG
+96 WMIEDYSG
-104 IRTFAGGQEVV
+104 VRTFAQGQEVV
-115 IPKRE
+115 VPKRE

-154 KKFEAQMRALRAE
+154 KKFEAQMKALRAE

-192 LITFDDGYRSFSQYA
+192 LITFDDGYRSFIQYA
-207 RPILKDFGFTA
+207 RPILKDYGFTA

-248 AHSKTHNSLRR
+248 AHSKTHSSLRR

-278 PAGQFRKQL
+278 PAEQFRKQL

-321 RQSNPAWAYPLR
+321 RQSNPAWAYPLK
-333 ISRSQVYSEMTL
+333 ISRSQIYSEMAL

-360 GAARGSDARVASS
+360 GAARASAGRAAGAAS
-373 TGAVK
+373 AKPAAPTGA
-378 TRPVATAAA
+378 AA
-387 QPAQWTRD
+387 PGPWSRD
-395 ALATAH
+395 ALAAAH
-401 NERSEQLEQQ
+401 NDRADQLEQQ

-420 RLIALTINPRDRK
+420 RLVALTINPRDRK
-433 AQDGQKRLE
+433 AQDVQKRLE
-442 GRITKESAA
+442 GRITQESAA
-451 LVQEGKA
+451 LVQEAKA

-479 PTNRAAFETLQNDV
+479 PANRPAFETLQNDV

-504 VGDTCAS
+504 AGDTCPS

-517 GDRLRCEVIAD
+517 GDRLRCEVIAE
-528 TNRLALNVPL
+528 TNRLALNAPL

>member
-1 VTGTSSARL
+1 MGMSSARL
-10 QPSRIGFVIIAA
+10 QHLRVTIVIVAASLIAS
-22 AVLAVAG
+22 AG
-29 CASTRTEPAVSGQPP
+29 CASTRSDQAPVSTDPS
-44 APSSGKPSTPSG
+44 ATSSGKPLTPSG
-56 PKATGTGEVFES
+56 PKAAGTLEVFES

-75 ARSGDTPETLAARH
+75 ARSGDTSETLAARH
-89 LGDARKG
+89 LGDARKA

-104 IRTFAGGQEVV
+104 VRMFAQGQEVV

-154 KKFEAQMRALRAE
+154 KKFEAQMKALRAE
-167 GFQSVSLSDYLEFTA
+167 GFQSVSISDYLEFTA

-192 LITFDDGYRSFSQYA
+192 LITFDDGYRSFIQYA
-207 RPILKDFGFTA
+207 RPILKDYGFTA

-248 AHSKTHNSLRR
+248 AHSKTHSSLRR

-278 PAGQFRKQL
+278 PAEQFRKQL

-301 DDELLPY
+301 DDELLPF

-321 RQSNPAWAYPLR
+321 RQSNPAWAYPLK
-333 ISRSQVYSEMTL
+333 ISRSQVYSEMAL
-345 KDFTANLTNFQDEEV
+345 KDFTANLTNFQEEEV
-360 GAARGSDARVASS
+360 SAARGADGKPAGAAPAKPAS
-373 TGAVK
+373 T
-378 TRPVATAAA
+378 TATAA
-387 QPAQWTRD
+387 PAQWSRD
-395 ALATAH
+395 ALAAAH
-401 NERSEQLEQQ
+401 NDRADQLEQQ

-420 RLIALTINPRDRK
+420 RLVALTINPRDRK
-433 AQDGQKRLE
+433 ALDGQKRLE
-442 GRITKESAA
+442 GRITQASAA
-451 LVQEGKA
+451 LVQEAKA

-479 PTNRAAFETLQNDV
+479 PTNRPAFETLQNDV

-504 VGDTCAS
+504 AGDTCPS

-517 GDRLRCEVIAD
+517 GDRLRCEVIAE

>member
-1 VTGTSSARL
+1 M
-10 QPSRIGFVIIAA
+10 
-22 AVLAVAG
+22 
-29 CASTRTEPAVSGQPP
+29 
-44 APSSGKPSTPSG
+44 TPSG
-56 PKATGTGEVFES
+56 PKAAGTLEVFES
-68 KDFIVAP
+68 KDFIVAT

-89 LGDARKG
+89 LGDARKA

-104 IRTFAGGQEVV
+104 VRMFAQGQEVV

-154 KKFEAQMRALRAE
+154 KKFEAQMKALRAE
-167 GFQSVSLSDYLEFTA
+167 GFQSVSISDYLEFTA

-192 LITFDDGYRSFSQYA
+192 LITFDDGYRSFIQYA
-207 RPILKDFGFTA
+207 RPILKDYGFTA

-248 AHSKTHNSLRR
+248 AHSKTHSSLRR

-278 PAGQFRKQL
+278 PAEQFRKQL

-301 DDELLPY
+301 DDELLPF

-321 RQSNPAWAYPLR
+321 RQSNPAWAYPLK
-333 ISRSQVYSEMTL
+333 ISRSQVYSEMAL

-360 GAARGSDARVASS
+360 GAARGADGKPAGAAPAKPAS
-373 TGAVK
+373 T
-378 TRPVATAAA
+378 TAAA
-387 QPAQWTRD
+387 APAQWSRD
-395 ALATAH
+395 ALAAAH
-401 NERSEQLEQQ
+401 NDRADQLEQQ

-420 RLIALTINPRDRK
+420 RLVALTINPRDRK
-433 AQDGQKRLE
+433 ALDAQKRLE
-442 GRITKESAA
+442 GRITQESAA
-451 LVQEGKA
+451 LVQEAKA

-479 PTNRAAFETLQNDV
+479 PTNRPAFESLQNDV

-504 VGDTCAS
+504 AGDTCPA

-517 GDRLRCEVIAD
+517 GDRLRCEVIAE

>member
-1 VTGTSSARL
+1 LQHLRHTIVIVATSL
-10 QPSRIGFVIIAA
+10 IAA
-22 AVLAVAG
+22 AG
-29 CASTRTEPAVSGQPP
+29 CASTRSDQTPVSTD
-44 APSSGKPSTPSG
+44 PSATSPGKPLTASG
-56 PKATGTGEVFES
+56 PKAAGTLEVFES

-75 ARSGDTPETLAARH
+75 ARSGDTAETLAARH
-89 LGDARKG
+89 LGDARKA

-104 IRTFAGGQEVV
+104 VRTFAQSQEVV
-115 IPKRE
+115 MPKRE

-135 VLVYHNMGPEDRGR
+135 VLAYHNMGPEDRGR

-154 KKFEAQMRALRAE
+154 KKFEAQMKALRAA

-192 LITFDDGYRSFSQYA
+192 LITFDDGYRSFIQYA
-207 RPILKDFGFTA
+207 RPILKDYGFTA
-218 TLFVYSDF
+218 TLFVYTDF

-237 SAMIAQ
+237 SAMVAQ

-248 AHSKTHNSLRR
+248 AHSKSHSSLRR

-264 QEAYAKRIEAELAY
+264 REAYAKRIEAELAY
-278 PAGQFRKQL
+278 PAEQFRKQL

-333 ISRSQVYSEMTL
+333 ISRSQVYSEMALT
-345 KDFTANLTNFQDEEV
+345 DFTANLTNFQEEEV
-360 GAARGSDARVASS
+360 GSARGANGKPAGAAPAKPAS
-373 TGAVK
+373 T
-378 TRPVATAAA
+378 TAAA
-387 QPAQWTRD
+387 APAQWSRD
-395 ALATAH
+395 ALAAAH
-401 NERSEQLEQQ
+401 NDRADQLEQQ

-420 RLIALTINPRDRK
+420 RLVALTINPRDRK
-433 AQDGQKRLE
+433 AVDAQKRLE
-442 GRITKESAA
+442 GRIAQESAA
-451 LVQEGKA
+451 LVQEAKA
-458 LLGRGLVG
+458 LLGRGLLG

-479 PTNRAAFETLQNDV
+479 PTNRPAFESLQNDV

-504 VGDTCAS
+504 AGDTCPS

-517 GDRLRCEVIAD
+517 GDRLRCEVIVE

-538 RPGQKLKIPE
+538 RAGQKLKIPE

>member
-1 VTGTSSARL
+1 MGTSAARL
-10 QPSRIGFVIIAA
+10 QPLCIASVIIAA
-22 AVLAVAG
+22 ALLAVAG
-29 CASTRTEPAVSGQPP
+29 CASTRTEPAVSGEPS
-44 APSSGKPSTPSG
+44 APSPGKPSAPGG
-56 PKATGTGEVFES
+56 PKATAAGEVFES

-75 ARSGDTPETLAARH
+75 ARSGDTPETLAGRH

-96 WMIEDYTG
+96 WMIEDYSG
-104 IRTFAGGQEVV
+104 VRTFAEGQEVV

-167 GFQSVSLSDYLEFTA
+167 GFQTVSLSDYLEFTA

-192 LITFDDGYRSFSQYA
+192 LITFDDGYRSFAQYA

-226 VGGGGM
+226 VGSGGM

-237 SAMIAQ
+237 GAMIAQ

-248 AHSKTHNSLRR
+248 AHSKTHESLRR
-259 KEGEP
+259 KEGEL
-264 QEAYAKRIEAELAY
+264 QQAYAERIQAELAY
-278 PAGQFRKQL
+278 PAEQFRKQL

-321 RQSNPAWAYPLR
+321 RQSNPAWAYPLK
-333 ISRSQVYSEMTL
+333 ISRSQVYSEMSL
-345 KDFTANLTNFQDEEV
+345 KDFSANLTNFQDDDLGV
-360 GAARGSDARVASS
+360 ARASDGKAAGAMGTAPARPAS
-373 TGAVK
+373 
-378 TRPVATAAA
+378 PAAI
-387 QPAQWTRD
+387 QPGQWSRD
-395 ALATAH
+395 ALAAAH
-401 NERSEQLEQQ
+401 NNRSDQLEKQA
-411 GRLRQALEE
+411 RLRQALEE
-420 RLIALTINPRDRK
+420 RLVALTINPRDRK
-433 AQDGQKRLE
+433 AQDARKRLG
-442 GRITKESAA
+442 GRITQESGA

-458 LLGRGLVG
+458 LLVRGLVG

-479 PTNRAAFETLQNDV
+479 PTNRPAFETLQNDV

-504 VGDTCAS
+504 TGDSCAS

-517 GDRLRCEVIAD
+517 GDRLRCEVIAES
-528 TNRLALNVPL
+528 NRLALSVPL

>member
-1 VTGTSSARL
+1 MGTSSARL
-10 QPSRIGFVIIAA
+10 QFSRIAFVIIAA
-22 AVLAVAG
+22 ALLAAAG
-29 CASTRTEPAVSGQPP
+29 CASTRTDQPTVSGEPS
-44 APSSGKPSTPSG
+44 APKPSTPGG
-56 PKATGTGEVFES
+56 PKAAGALEVFES

-75 ARSGDTPETLAARH
+75 ARSGDTSETLAARH

-104 IRTFAGGQEVV
+104 IRTFAEGQEVV

-149 LVIGV
+149 LLIGV

-192 LITFDDGYRSFSQYA
+192 LITFDDGYRSFAQYA
-207 RPILKDFGFTA
+207 RPILKDYGFTA

-237 SAMIAQ
+237 SAMAAQ

-248 AHSKTHNSLRR
+248 AHSKTHSSLRR

-264 QEAYAKRIEAELAY
+264 QDAYAKRIEAELAY
-278 PAGQFRKQL
+278 PAEQFRKQL

-321 RQSNPAWAYPLR
+321 RQSNPAWAYPLK
-333 ISRSQVYSEMTL
+333 ISRSQVYSEMSL
-345 KDFTANLTNFQDEEV
+345 KEFTANLTNFQDEEV
-360 GAARGSDARVASS
+360 GAARGSDGKTAGA
-373 TGAVK
+373 TGAA
-378 TRPVATAAA
+378 RPASTAAA
-387 QPAQWTRD
+387 PTGQWSRD
-395 ALATAH
+395 ALAAAH
-401 NERSEQLEQQ
+401 DDRADQLEQQ

-433 AQDGQKRLE
+433 AQDAQKRLE
-442 GRITKESAA
+442 GRITQQSAA

-479 PTNRAAFETLQNDV
+479 PTNRPAFETLQNDV
-493 REVMSIVHTVR
+493 REVMSIMHTVR
-504 VGDTCAS
+504 AGDTCAS

-517 GDRLRCEVIAD
+517 GDRLRCEVIAE

>member
-1 VTGTSSARL
+1 MGMSSARL
-10 QPSRIGFVIIAA
+10 QHLRVTIVIVAASLIAS
-22 AVLAVAG
+22 AG
-29 CASTRTEPAVSGQPP
+29 CASTRSDQAPVSTDPS
-44 APSSGKPSTPSG
+44 ATSSGKPLTPSG
-56 PKATGTGEVFES
+56 PKAAGTLEVFES

-89 LGDARKG
+89 LGDARKA

-104 IRTFAGGQEVV
+104 VRMFAQGQEVV

-154 KKFEAQMRALRAE
+154 KKFEAQMKALRAE
-167 GFQSVSLSDYLEFTA
+167 GFQSVSISDYLEFTA

-192 LITFDDGYRSFSQYA
+192 LITFDDGYRSFIQYA
-207 RPILKDFGFTA
+207 RPILKDYGFTA

-248 AHSKTHNSLRR
+248 AHSKTHSSLRR

-278 PAGQFRKQL
+278 PAEQFRKQL

-301 DDELLPY
+301 DDELLPF

-321 RQSNPAWAYPLR
+321 RQSNPAWAYPLK
-333 ISRSQVYSEMTL
+333 ISRSQVYSEMAL

-360 GAARGSDARVASS
+360 GAARGADGKPAGAAPAKPAS
-373 TGAVK
+373 T
-378 TRPVATAAA
+378 TAAA
-387 QPAQWTRD
+387 APAQWSRD
-395 ALATAH
+395 ALAAAH
-401 NERSEQLEQQ
+401 NDRANQLEQQ

-420 RLIALTINPRDRK
+420 RLVALTINPRDRK
-433 AQDGQKRLE
+433 ALDAQKRLE
-442 GRITKESAA
+442 GRITQESAA
-451 LVQEGKA
+451 LVQEAKA

-479 PTNRAAFETLQNDV
+479 PTNRPAFESLQNDV

-504 VGDTCAS
+504 AGDTCPA

-517 GDRLRCEVIAD
+517 GDRLRCEVIAE

-538 RPGQKLKIPE
+538 RPGQRLKIPE

>member
-1 VTGTSSARL
+1 MGMSSARL
-10 QPSRIGFVIIAA
+10 QHLRVTIVIVAASLIAS
-22 AVLAVAG
+22 AG
-29 CASTRTEPAVSGQPP
+29 CASTRSDP
-44 APSSGKPSTPSG
+44 APVSTDPSATSSGKPLTPSG
-56 PKATGTGEVFES
+56 PKAAGTLEVFES

-89 LGDARKG
+89 LGDARKA

-104 IRTFAGGQEVV
+104 VRTFAQGQEVV

-135 VLVYHNMGPEDRGR
+135 VLAYHNMGPEDRGR

-154 KKFEAQMRALRAE
+154 KKFEAQMKALRAE

-192 LITFDDGYRSFSQYA
+192 LITFDDGYRSFIQYA
-207 RPILKDFGFTA
+207 RPILKDYGFTA
-218 TLFVYSDF
+218 TLFVYTDF

-248 AHSKTHNSLRR
+248 AHSKTHSSLRR

-278 PAGQFRKQL
+278 PAEQFRKQL

-301 DDELLPY
+301 DDELLPF

-321 RQSNPAWAYPLR
+321 RQSNPAWAYPLK
-333 ISRSQVYSEMTL
+333 ISRSQVYSEMAL

-360 GAARGSDARVASS
+360 GAARGADGKPAGAAPAKPAS
-373 TGAVK
+373 T
-378 TRPVATAAA
+378 TAAA
-387 QPAQWTRD
+387 APAQWSRD
-395 ALATAH
+395 ALAAAH
-401 NERSEQLEQQ
+401 NDRADQLEQQ

-420 RLIALTINPRDRK
+420 RLVALTINPRDRK
-433 AQDGQKRLE
+433 ALDAQKRLE
-442 GRITKESAA
+442 GRITQESAA
-451 LVQEGKA
+451 LVQEAKA

-479 PTNRAAFETLQNDV
+479 PTNRPAFESLQNDV

-504 VGDTCAS
+504 AGDTCPA

-517 GDRLRCEVIAD
+517 GDRLRCEVIAE